1 MEEDEKDKNKNNK
14 QNNNGEE
21 NSDEYLEIDNLNIN
35 QEIDIKKNP
44 KKHIANAKKN
54 HILKNSLDDGY
65 FEPSESMSLKKQN
78 KNNSSKKR
86 ISYDDIYL
94 GNEMF
99 ITRSKSFPKEYEKDN
114 KYLNDFLKMYN
125 KSYQSTTNNNNNNIN
140 ISKSN
145 SYNSKSSSSNNIINI
160 NLDEEDN
167 EDEDYDEGILRYNSY
182 EYFGREESRHLKDFL
197 ASINNHRKNSQ
208 ENIFNEDSAFVDEDE
223 IKNANIFFIENE
235 TQLNNLNYYSK
246 KNKCNIAYI
255 SLNLFL
261 KKLCTENLK
270 NDFPILYKSF
280 VNLYQ
285 EFYSIPSLIEKMI
298 EAFNYYNKKIN
309 IEIPDLISLLN
320 KIISNQ
326 FKKIEDNTTLIEKL
340 QKLYDEIKEISWVDD
355 PLQKEIENINFI
367 LSSNNSDND
376 FDLQYTKYLISDRK
390 KTKAI
395 SIRSRTRSRV
405 LNNKPVYKY
414 PYFYFFDF
422 SDEEI
427 ARNLTLISYKMLTCI
442 NINELW
448 NNSFN
453 KEDKYSTSPNVMKL
467 IDRFDKLM
475 LFIIEDICSY
485 ETAKSRAKAITKWV
499 NIAKK
504 CKDLHNYNDL
514 LIINQCFNHYLLKK
528 NISAWKKLS
537 KPTLALI
544 DELNKF
550 CTNQQCYMN
559 IRREI
564 VGCKHI
570 AFIPY
575 LGILLKEIVDLENK
589 YKYMEKFGDYFC
601 INCIKLQKMYWAVN
615 KFFEFKNFS
624 FTCTQI
630 NELNI
635 LNQLNPR
642 TKEEIE
648 AMINNNE
655 KNISTLKELI
665 HTGNNKR
672 PTKSD
677 ELFYC

>member
-167 EDEDYDEGILRYNSY
+167 EDEDDDEGILRYNSY

-326 FKKIEDNTTLIEKL
+326 FKKTEDN
-340 QKLYDEIKEISWVDD
+340 
-355 PLQKEIENINFI
+355 
-367 LSSNNSDND
+367 
-376 FDLQYTKYLISDRK
+376 
-390 KTKAI
+390 
-395 SIRSRTRSRV
+395 
-405 LNNKPVYKY
+405 
-414 PYFYFFDF
+414 
-422 SDEEI
+422 
-427 ARNLTLISYKMLTCI
+427 
-442 NINELW
+442 
-448 NNSFN
+448 
-453 KEDKYSTSPNVMKL
+453 
-467 IDRFDKLM
+467 
-475 LFIIEDICSY
+475 
-485 ETAKSRAKAITKWV
+485 
-499 NIAKK
+499 
-504 CKDLHNYNDL
+504 
-514 LIINQCFNHYLLKK
+514 
-528 NISAWKKLS
+528 
-537 KPTLALI
+537 
-544 DELNKF
+544 
-550 CTNQQCYMN
+550 
-559 IRREI
+559 
-564 VGCKHI
+564 
-570 AFIPY
+570 
-575 LGILLKEIVDLENK
+575 
-589 YKYMEKFGDYFC
+589 
-601 INCIKLQKMYWAVN
+601 
-615 KFFEFKNFS
+615 
-624 FTCTQI
+624 
-630 NELNI
+630 
-635 LNQLNPR
+635 
-642 TKEEIE
+642 
-648 AMINNNE
+648 
-655 KNISTLKELI
+655 
-665 HTGNNKR
+665 
-672 PTKSD
+672 
-677 ELFYC
+677 